1 MITKLASTIGKTC
14 ILLSLAPTLVVICG
28 VGWALTPK
36 AEAEAN
42 VAANPAFNQNKTTNT
57 SNASHTNETKA
68 RVGFI
73 EMEPAQAH
81 VAAEQALTKA
91 QANNAPVHAAQ
102 RSEGESEHKG
112 KSESESESLRRK
124 LAVFESKLAERDAS
138 IADLKVKLGHAEKD
152 NAALQIKLASTESM
166 LRVQR
171 QNVKSLDADVRKA
184 ERELKEARTS
194 AEEQQQLVFELR
206 NKVELSRTVQ
216 AKALQHGK
224 PVFCS
229 GSLHVQRQNVRTM
242 YDEVCKAE
250 SELNAARAV
259 TEAQQELIIKLCN
272 EVKAVQ
278 ARAKAQQP
286 AGKPPRAGYFE
297 AIRTPLAKVAGISH
311 ASKPDIAGPSATFL
325 ALKEIADSLN
335 EIFHR
340 AGRAQTNQI

>member
-57 SNASHTNETKA
+57 SSASHTNETKA

-102 RSEGESEHKG
+102 RSEGESEGKG
-112 KSESESESLRRK
+112 ESESESLRRK

-138 IADLKVKLGHAEKD
+138 IADLKVKLGRAEKD

-194 AEEQQQLVFELR
+194 AEEQQQLVVELR

-250 SELNAARAV
+250 SELNAACAV
-259 TEAQQELIIKLCN
+259 TEAQHELIIKLCN

-286 AGKPPRAGYFE
+286 AGKPPRAGYFG
-297 AIRTPLAKVAGISH
+297 AICTPLAKVAGISH

-325 ALKEIADSLN
+325 ALKEIADSLD

-340 AGRAQTNQI
+340 GGRAQTNQI

>member
-1 MITKLASTIGKTC
+1 LASTIGKTC
-14 ILLSLAPTLVVICG
+14 ILLGLAPTLVVICG

-42 VAANPAFNQNKTTNT
+42 VAASPAFKQHKPTNT
-57 SNASHTNETKA
+57 SSASHTSETKA
-68 RVGFI
+68 RVELI

-102 RSEGESEHKG
+102 RSE
-112 KSESESESLRRK
+112 SESESLRRK

-138 IADLKVKLGHAEKD
+138 IANLKVKLGRAEKD
-152 NAALQIKLASTESM
+152 NATLQIKLASTESM
-166 LRVQR
+166 MRVQR

-194 AEEQQQLVFELR
+194 VEEQQHIVVELR

-216 AKALQHGK
+216 AKAPQHGK

-229 GSLHVQRQNVRTM
+229 GSLHALRQNVRTL

-250 SELNAARAV
+250 SELNVARAV
-259 TEAQQELIIKLCN
+259 TKAQQELIIKLCN
-272 EVKAVQ
+272 EIKAVQ
-278 ARAKAQQP
+278 VRAKAQQP
-286 AGKPPRAGYFE
+286 AGKAPRAGYFE

-311 ASKPDIAGPSATFL
+311 ASKPDIAGPSATSL
-325 ALKEIADSLN
+325 ALKEIADSLD

-340 AGRAQTNQI
+340 GHRSQTNQI